1 MLSDYI
7 VTVKQTYYYRRKVVR
22 KPRQKSNYSLP
33 VNVVKKQFSHYAGMR
48 VSKEAVE
55 EVMKV

>member
-1 MLSDYI
+1 MFFRP
-7 VTVKQTYYYRRKVVR
+7 KKVAR

-33 VNVVKKQFSHYAGMR
+33 VNAVKKQFTHFAGLR
-48 VSKEAVE
+48 VSKEAIE